1 MLYQS
6 TFFLIYLGNILGII
20 FYTII
25 LIFAIF
31 IYKRNSYKY
40 GITLIVYSIIFLALN
55 IIWISIQG
63 ADLAYRLVEESGL
76 PGMTVSLIILTLD
89 LTFKII
95 TAIGMI
101 ILIVSIYLIYK
112 THRKDKIEQ
121 NCNLS
126 ISFVLESSKND
137 RFFSS
142 ERIFQ

>member
-1 MLYQS
+1 MLNQS

-40 GITLIVYSIIFLALN
+40 GITLFVYSIIFLALN

-63 ADLAYRLVEESGL
+63 ADLANRLVEESGL

-95 TAIGMI
+95 NAIGMI

-112 THRKDKIEQ
+112 THRKDKIE
-121 NCNLS
+121 
-126 ISFVLESSKND
+126 
-137 RFFSS
+137 
-142 ERIFQ
+142 